1 MPRQARLDLPG
12 LLQHVMVRGIEKR
25 DIFFDDADREYFVQR
40 LSKLL
45 TETGAECLAWVLMPN
60 HFHLLLRPK
69 EQTLAFLMRRLLTG
83 YAVRFNL
90 RYDRSGHLFQNRY
103 KSMACQ
109 EDAYLL
115 ELVRYIHLN
124 PLRAGI
130 VQQMDDLD
138 RYHWSGHA
146 VLLGEWDLPGQNRQE
161 VFSYFSQ
168 KESMA
173 RRRYREFLMEAIFE
187 QREGE
192 PIESSSEEAVLP
204 MGSSED
210 REHDQRILGNREFLI
225 EVKRI
230 NADLK
235 VGALRM
241 PIADLVERV
250 AGACGLDQEE
260 IKSNKRSREV
270 SDARG
275 IISYLAVRVI
285 GWNGAELARVLR
297 MTRSGV
303 SEAAERGNLLVRKNP
318 ALMKIIES

>member
-1 MPRQARLDLPG
+1 
-12 LLQHVMVRGIEKR
+12 
-25 DIFFDDADREYFVQR
+25 
-40 LSKLL
+40 
-45 TETGAECLAWVLMPN
+45 
-60 HFHLLLRPK
+60 
-69 EQTLAFLMRRLLTG
+69 
-83 YAVRFNL
+83 
-90 RYDRSGHLFQNRY
+90 
-103 KSMACQ
+103 
-109 EDAYLL
+109 
-115 ELVRYIHLN
+115 
-124 PLRAGI
+124 
-130 VQQMDDLD
+130 
-138 RYHWSGHA
+138 
-146 VLLGEWDLPGQNRQE
+146 
-161 VFSYFSQ
+161 
-168 KESMA
+168 
-173 RRRYREFLMEAIFE
+173 MEAIFE

-285 GWNGAELARVLR
+285 GWNGAELARALR

-318 ALMKIIES
+318 H